1 MNYQEFCNLLVK
13 NDLLSPI
20 WQKVCQMLSLD
31 ISEDDVLCFLL
42 LYFSFIDDGN
52 TCMLLD
58 ENGILNRFLVK
69 CQGRKVLYGDNPKY
83 NILEYD
89 VIYDNACE
97 FVKKALNL
105 LNDKKNSSIFGE
117 YGLFVIK
124 DDYIYTRKYYEAK
137 TSIEY
142 DIRRLF
148 KTTNTT
154 FTCESYENWLEN
166 KSSFNLSFGQKKAI
180 EEGINKN
187 LIITGG
193 PGTGKTTSILFL
205 LISLLLQNS
214 EYEIYLAAPSGK
226 ASGRMKESILG
237 GISRLKEE
245 FILNNNDIIEK
256 IKKSNEATIHRL
268 LAYSS
273 MTNTFSKN
281 RSNQFDENSIFIID
295 EASMIDINIFSSLL
309 EAIPTNAKLFIMGDK
324 NQLPSV
330 DCGAVFG
337 DLLKMDTLKDNIVAL
352 DVSIR
357 FSDKT
362 KIYALANA
370 INNNQELPVSS
381 SEWKNYDSFKIE
393 EDNFVTKPIYYY
405 LDNDEKASEEEIIKK
420 VVGVW
425 AKHFYKNLQGKAS
438 NLSEYDLDVLKT
450 LESEIEL
457 SRILTAENEGLRGN
471 IKINELVK
479 NLVIDKTY
487 KSEYNGY
494 YPGMIIMI
502 TKNNTTLE
510 VYNGDTGIIVS
521 FAEDDTLYL
530 MLKKTSKFYTEDG
543 KRENKIFKL
552 GEYLFYPVRLFASDE
567 ITLAYTISIHKSQG
581 SDFKNI
587 LVILPK
593 KKGHPLL
600 TREIVYTAITRTKG
614 NTYILSNQERLEE
627 GKCKTIER
635 MTNIK

>member
-58 ENGILNRFLVK
+58 ENDILNKFLVK

-105 LNDKKNSSIFGE
+105 LNDKKNSSIFGK
-117 YGLFVIK
+117 YGLFVIE
-124 DDYIYTRKYYEAK
+124 DDYIYTRKYYDAK

-148 KTTNTT
+148 KTTNTN

-237 GISRLKEE
+237 GISRLKED
-245 FILNNNDIIEK
+245 FILNNYDIIEK

-268 LAYSS
+268 LAYRS

-281 RSNQFDENSIFIID
+281 RNNQFDENSIFIID

-425 AKHFYKNLQGKAS
+425 AEHFYKNLQGKAS
-438 NLSEYDLDVLKT
+438 NLSEYDLDLLKT

-479 NLVIDKTY
+479 NLVIDKNDE
-487 KSEYNGY
+487 SAYNGY

-530 MLKKTSKFYTEDG
+530 MLKRASKFYTEDG

>member
-58 ENGILNRFLVK
+58 ENDILNKFLVK

-105 LNDKKNSSIFGE
+105 LNDKKNSSIFGK

-124 DDYIYTRKYYEAK
+124 DDYIYTRKYYDAK

-148 KTTNTT
+148 KTTNTN

-226 ASGRMKESILG
+226 ASGRMKGSILG
-237 GISRLKEE
+237 GISRLKED
-245 FILNNNDIIEK
+245 FILNNYDIIEK

-268 LAYSS
+268 LAYRS

-337 DLLKMDTLKDNIVAL
+337 DLLKMDILKDNIVAL

-381 SEWKNYDSFKIE
+381 SEWQNYDSFKIE
-393 EDNFVTKPIYYY
+393 EDNFVSKPIYYY

-425 AKHFYKNLQGKAS
+425 AEHFYKNLQGKAS
-438 NLSEYDLDVLKT
+438 NLSEYDLDLLKT

-479 NLVIDKTY
+479 NLVIDKNDE
-487 KSEYNGY
+487 SAYNGY

-530 MLKKTSKFYTEDG
+530 MLKRASKFYTEDG